1 MEYYNDYQ
9 NDSDALE
16 KRDMGWRAKRCQ
28 LKNAENECSILG
40 SSCMA

>member
-16 KRDMGWRAKRCQ
+16 KRDMGWRAK
-28 LKNAENECSILG
+28 KVPVEEC
-40 SSCMA
+40 